1 MNNIL
6 QVIMKR
12 PKDKTILIGRII
24 FGLLFI
30 AITYYNFIF
39 LNKGLEINFIPS
51 EKIMITKYIIV
62 AFGLIP
68 LIMGLTNIC
77 LLKSKYMRIIQ
88 VIFWILLIYISAS
101 IPESPKLDFDILIF
115 LMGLFPIIAGIT
127 GKCITEKCRR
137 YGQKITKVRV

>member
-88 VIFWILLIYISAS
+88 VIFGILLIYISSA
-101 IPESPKLDFDILIF
+101 IPDSAKLDFDIIIF
-115 LMGLFPIIAGIT
+115 LMGFLPIIAGIT